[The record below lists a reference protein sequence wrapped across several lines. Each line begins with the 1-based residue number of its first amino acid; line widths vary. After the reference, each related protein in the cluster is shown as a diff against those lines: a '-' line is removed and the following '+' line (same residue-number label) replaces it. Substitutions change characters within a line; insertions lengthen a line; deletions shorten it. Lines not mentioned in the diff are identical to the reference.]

1 MLRTQRFHKE
11 ANNKL
16 CCYIRNESTI
26 KNHMPQ
32 IKLGENTVNV
42 KGELPKVGSQ
52 APDFSMTGVDLKDVT
67 LKSFSGKNVILN
79 IFPSIDT
86 RVCAMSVR
94 EFNKL
99 AASHP
104 ENAVLCISK
113 DLPFAFKRFC
123 GAEGITNVI
132 SLSDF
137 RNKGFVNDYGV
148 EMLDGGMAG
157 LFARAIVVI
166 DKNGKVKHTEL
177 VPVIGQE
184 PNYDAALEA
193 I

>member
-1 MLRTQRFHKE
+1 M
-11 ANNKL
+11 
-16 CCYIRNESTI
+16 S
-26 KNHMPQ
+26 Q
-32 IKLGENTVNV
+32 IKIGENVVHV
-42 KGELPKVGSQ
+42 KGELPKPGTQ
-52 APDFSMTGVDLKDVT
+52 APDFALAGVDMKDVSLKD
-67 LKSFSGKNVILN
+67 FPGKNVILN

-86 RVCAMSVR
+86 RVCATSVR
-94 EFNKL
+94 EFNKR

-104 ENAVLCISK
+104 ETAVLCISK
-113 DLPFAFKRFC
+113 DLPYAFRRFC
-123 GAEGITNVI
+123 GAEGITNVV

-137 RNKGFVNDYGV
+137 RNKGFSNNYGV
-148 EMLDGGMAG
+148 EMLDGAMAG

-166 DKNGKVKHTEL
+166 DKQGKVKHTEL